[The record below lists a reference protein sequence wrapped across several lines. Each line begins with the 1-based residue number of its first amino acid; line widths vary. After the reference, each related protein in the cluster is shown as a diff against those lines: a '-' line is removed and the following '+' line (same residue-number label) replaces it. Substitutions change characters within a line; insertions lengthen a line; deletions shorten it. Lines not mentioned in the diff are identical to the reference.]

1 MSTDIANIDKP
12 KLPTLE
18 ELQHDT
24 EVAFKNDQLNYLLN
38 QQPPTSWLKAHP
50 FVNVKND
57 EGKSTPLKYMPIEKT
72 EFLLTK
78 IFQRWSVEV
87 IATGVMFQS
96 VYVHV
101 RLKVINPL
109 NGQEMSQDGLGAM
122 AIQTDAGASAAD
134 LSKIKNSAVM
144 MALPSAES
152 YAIKDAAEKFGRIFG
167 KDLNRNNIIGDSAY
181 SAFAEKWMNKEA
193 IAQCI
198 ERFKEAKT
206 FEDLAA
212 IRADFTELEG
222 DKEFERNFEY
232 YRREVT
238 KMQMK

>member
-1 MSTDIANIDKP
+1 MSTDLTKNDKP

-18 ELQHDT
+18 ELQYDV
-24 EVAFKNDQLNYLLN
+24 EIAFKNDQLNYLLN
-38 QQPPTSWLKAHP
+38 QQPPSSWLKPHP

-57 EGKSTPLKYMPIEKT
+57 EGKTVPLKYMPIEKT

-87 IATGVMFQS
+87 ISTGVMFQS

-109 NGQEMSQDGLGAM
+109 NGLEMSQDGLGAA

-167 KDLNRNNIIGDSAY
+167 KDLNRNTVIGDNAY
-181 SAFAEKWMNKEA
+181 SALAEKWMNKEA
-193 IAQCI
+193 LSQALN
-198 ERFKEAKT
+198 RLKLAKT
-206 FEDLAA
+206 YEELAE
-212 IRADFTELEG
+212 IRSDFNDLEG
-222 DKEFERNFEY
+222 DKEFERSFEY
-232 YRREVT
+232 YRRLIV
-238 KMQMK
+238 KS

>member
-1 MSTDIANIDKP
+1 MELMKDEK

-38 QQPPTSWLKAHP
+38 QKPPDTWLKPHP
-50 FVNVKND
+50 FINVKND
-57 EGKSTPLKYMPIEKT
+57 QGKSVPLQFIPIEKV

-78 IFQRWSVEV
+78 IFQRWSVE
-87 IATGVMFQS
+87 IISCGVLFQS

-109 NGQEMSQDGLGAM
+109 NGEEISQDGVGA
-122 AIQTDAGASAAD
+122 APIQTDAGASAAD
-134 LSKIKNSAVM
+134 LSKIKNGAVM

-167 KDLNRNNIIGDSAY
+167 KDLNRNNVIGDNAY
-181 SAFAEKWMNKEA
+181 TNIAERWMKNK
-193 IAQCI
+193 
-198 ERFKEAKT
+198 
-206 FEDLAA
+206 
-212 IRADFTELEG
+212 
-222 DKEFERNFEY
+222 
-232 YRREVT
+232 
-238 KMQMK
+238 